1 MTRAWTAI
9 DDEVTDEGTMILLQ
23 RGEDEFI
30 IRMDHYTLM
39 TSEYHLSEVELGRAA
54 CRALETQSPRVLVAG
69 LGMGFTLRA
78 ALDSLPTAARVVV
91 CELTPV
97 VADWCRGPLARL
109 SGDALSDPRV
119 ELVIGDVRGRIAEAA
134 RDATPY
140 DAIVLDLYQGTHD
153 ANDDP
158 RHPYYGR
165 RALETTRKALTP
177 RGVLGVWTEEA
188 DRRFE
193 ERLRKLRFTVERLLP
208 DTGGPRH
215 VVYVARKS

>member
-1 MTRAWTAI
+1 MTRPWQAI

-54 CRALETQSPRVLVAG
+54 CRELESPHPRVLVAG

-78 ALDSLPTAARVVV
+78 ALDALPAAARVLV

-109 SGDALSDPRV
+109 SGNALSDPRV
-119 ELVIGDVRGRIAEAA
+119 ELVIDDVRRVIADAA
-134 RDATPY
+134 RRATPF

-165 RALETTRKALTP
+165 RALETTRQALAP

-193 ERLRKLRFTVERLLP
+193 ERLQRIGFDVRRLVP

-215 VVYVARKS
+215 VVYVARRS